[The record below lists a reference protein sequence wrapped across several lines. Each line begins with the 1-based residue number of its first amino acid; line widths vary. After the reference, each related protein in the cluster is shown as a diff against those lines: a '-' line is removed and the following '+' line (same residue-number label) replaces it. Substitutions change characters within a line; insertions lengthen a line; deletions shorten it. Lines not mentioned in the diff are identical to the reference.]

1 MVEYSAFNR
10 FVLGS
15 SPRQPIYLIYRILK
29 EFEVKRKKFIS
40 FILKN
45 FIQLKKLNKI
55 KTINQ

>member
-1 MVEYSAFNR
+1 
-10 FVLGS
+10 
-15 SPRQPIYLIYRILK
+15 LIYRILK